1 MEESTI
7 LNQILDTLNTFG
19 KKVEQ
24 QFKAIDNR
32 FNEIHQRLDAIELR
46 LDAVELR
53 LDAVELRLDEMD
65 KRFDATDEKINQG
78 FASINTGLGRLE
90 IKSDSMR
97 VELTETQETTNF
109 LLKKVAQHEK
119 RFLELATSS
128 S

>member
-32 FNEIHQRLDAIELR
+32 FNEIHQ
-46 LDAVELR
+46 R